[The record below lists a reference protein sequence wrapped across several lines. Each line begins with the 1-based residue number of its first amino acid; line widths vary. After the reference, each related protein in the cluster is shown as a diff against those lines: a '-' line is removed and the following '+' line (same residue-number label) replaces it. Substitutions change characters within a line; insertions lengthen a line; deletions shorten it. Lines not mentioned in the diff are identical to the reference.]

1 MNAVVEYSRRG
12 AASYTSVGF
21 WSGGGDVDDVLE
33 RLSNVETGVAE
44 LRTEVRVIAA
54 NMSHLATA
62 KSVSDLKTEVASIA
76 AAIPNLAARTEVASI
91 AAAIP
96 NLAARSEVASIAAVI
111 PYLATKAD
119 LQAEIGCVTTKIAS
133 LEAAIM
139 KWFIATGLT
148 SAALAFSIAKLVH

>member
-1 MNAVVEYSRRG
+1 M
-12 AASYTSVGF
+12 
-21 WSGGGDVDDVLE
+21 DDVLE

-62 KSVSDLKTEVASIA
+62 KSVSDLKTEVASITAAIPNLATRSEVASIA
-76 AAIPNLAARTEVASI
+76 AAIPNLATRTEVASI

-119 LQAEIGCVTTKIAS
+119 LQAEIGCVTTRIAS

>member
-1 MNAVVEYSRRG
+1 M
-12 AASYTSVGF
+12 
-21 WSGGGDVDDVLE
+21 DDVLE
-33 RLSNVETGVAE
+33 RLDNVETGVAE

-54 NMSHLATA
+54 NMTHLATT
-62 KSVSDLKTEVASIA
+62 KSVSDLKAEIASIA
-76 AAIPNLAARTEVASI
+76 AAIPNLATKSEIASI

-96 NLAARSEVASIAAVI
+96 NLATKSEVASITAVI
-111 PYLATKAD
+111 PHLATKAD
-119 LQAEIGCVTTKIAS
+119 LQAEIGSVTTRIAS

>member
-1 MNAVVEYSRRG
+1 M
-12 AASYTSVGF
+12 
-21 WSGGGDVDDVLE
+21 DDVLE

-76 AAIPNLAARTEVASI
+76 AAIPNLAT
-91 AAAIP
+91 
-96 NLAARSEVASIAAVI
+96 RSEVASIAAVI

>member
-21 WSGGGDVDDVLE
+21 WSGGGGVDDVLE

-62 KSVSDLKTEVASIA
+62 KSVSDLKTEVASIT
-76 AAIPNLAARTEVASI
+76 AAIPNLATRSEVASI

-96 NLAARSEVASIAAVI
+96 NLATRSEVASIAAVI

-119 LQAEIGCVTTKIAS
+119 LQAEIGCVTTRIAS